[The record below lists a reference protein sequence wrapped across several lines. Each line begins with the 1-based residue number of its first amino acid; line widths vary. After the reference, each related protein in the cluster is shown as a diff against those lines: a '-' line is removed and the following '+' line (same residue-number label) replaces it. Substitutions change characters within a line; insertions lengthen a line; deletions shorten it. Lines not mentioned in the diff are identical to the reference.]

1 MRDHRM
7 GVRLIT
13 EVLDVLDRHGYTR
26 GDDEHAGRAIFLI
39 RDLAH
44 IYEGSQDHPFGP
56 TVNQPPPRAES
67 ASSVPATRNA
77 VPVPIGEVKTLLIAL
92 DIAADYN
99 RDRAELCA
107 DCADQSCPTCESRR
121 REAQAYDRLYAQLDQ
136 QADTVVTATPPS
148 QPPSPWPI
156 RRPLSDPAARGPR
169 IWPQV
174 TGLRDRRRRQRLDHR
189 PIPSRRSIRH

>member
-1 MRDHRM
+1 VSDHRM

-56 TVNQPPPRAES
+56 TANQPPPQAES
-67 ASSVPATRNA
+67 ASPALATHNA

-92 DIAADYN
+92 GIAADYN

-107 DCADQSCPTCESRR
+107 DCADQSCPTCEWRLR
-121 REAQAYDRLYAQLDQ
+121 DAQAYDRVHGQLLRS
-136 QADTVVTATPPS
+136 AEASPSASHPEPAT
-148 QPPSPWPI
+148 Q
-156 RRPLSDPAARGPR
+156 PAA
-169 IWPQV
+169 
-174 TGLRDRRRRQRLDHR
+174 DREAGQ
-189 PIPSRRSIRH
+189 

>member
-1 MRDHRM
+1 MTDHRM

-13 EVLDVLDRHGYTR
+13 EVLDVLDRHGYAR

-56 TVNQPPPRAES
+56 TINQPPPEP
-67 ASSVPATRNA
+67 ASPAPATPNT
-77 VPVPIGEVKTLLIAL
+77 VPVPVGEVKNLLIAL

-107 DCADQSCPTCESRR
+107 DCADQSCPTCESRL

-136 QADTVVTATPPS
+136 QADASATASHPE
-148 QPPSPWPI
+148 
-156 RRPLSDPAARGPR
+156 PAAQPAA
-169 IWPQV
+169 
-174 TGLRDRRRRQRLDHR
+174 DREAGQ
-189 PIPSRRSIRH
+189 